1 MAEKQAMDAADRV
14 LVTHAAPEAFAPT
27 TREMLEKLGY
37 RIVESED
44 YEKSR
49 EEGGKA
55 SALLRLVDERRLA
68 EVPDEGP
75 SSLPIIMLTGRVGA
89 VGADSRVV
97 GALRRPA
104 GVHELYRLVQQISE
118 DTPRSTPRVPVH
130 IPASCRTFDEDCRV
144 VLLSL
149 SENGCLVRSA
159 QPLELGRRVELAFEL
174 QERGNLRLQAEVG
187 YQLLPDF
194 GLVFHGTPPRD
205 RDLIR
210 DFLTSLLQG

>member
-130 IPASCRTFDEDCRV
+130 IPASCRTVDEDCRV

-149 SENGCLVRSA
+149 SENGCLLRTPEPLLLGSELELSFALPRVGS
-159 QPLELGRRVELAFEL
+159 LELG
-174 QERGNLRLQAEVG
+174 AEVA
-187 YQLLPDF
+187 YQLVPDV
-194 GLVFHGTPPRD
+194 GLIFHAVRP
-205 RDLIR
+205 DLRRPICQ
-210 DFLTSLLQG
+210 FEC

>member
-130 IPASCRTFDEDCRV
+130 IPASCRTFGEDCRV

-194 GLVFHGTPPRD
+194 GLVFHGTTPRD

>member
-1 MAEKQAMDAADRV
+1 
-14 LVTHAAPEAFAPT
+14 
-27 TREMLEKLGY
+27 MLEKRGY

-149 SENGCLVRSA
+149 SENGCLLRTPE
-159 QPLELGRRVELAFEL
+159 PLLLGSTLQLSFKLPGVGRVEL
-174 QERGNLRLQAEVG
+174 GTEVA
-187 YQLLPDF
+187 YQLVPDV
-194 GLVFHGTPPRD
+194 GLIFHAVRP
-205 RDLIR
+205 DLRRAIC
-210 DFLTSLLQG
+210 DFVTEALSGP